1 MILRPPRSTRT
12 DTLFPYTTLF
22 RSFTRFEQKRV
33 DGRFDGVFQECAIKQ
48 IVDFPGRDPQQ
59 QLVEILRNGTVG
71 QCRDAQVSQPESLDV
86 ARLSRSRRSAVDLL
100 SGSRSEASRVGIE
113 CVSTCRSRWSPYH
126 SQNNNH
132 NTKKSDNYQIPTNAT

>member
-100 SGSRSEASRVGIE
+100 SGSGRGCERQEKDGGERRGGSGHLETIQLLR
-113 CVSTCRSRWSPYH
+113 
-126 SQNNNH
+126 
-132 NTKKSDNYQIPTNAT
+132 KKTGDIR